1 LEKYEDR
8 DEKKKDRKKERK
20 KERRKEGKKE
30 RRKDG
35 LTSERKIERHK
46 ERKRCLISRFSRNP
60 RPYLSGTNVPSRN
73 SERKD

>member
-8 DEKKKDRKKERK
+8 DERKERQ
-20 KERRKEGKKE
+20 KERRKEGKEE

-35 LTSERKIERHK
+35 LTNERKTERKIERHK

-60 RPYLSGTNVPSRN
+60 RPYFSGTNVPSRN